1 MLRLVDVISIA
12 PSSTNVNNN
21 FLFFERSN
29 TMRANKEI
37 KTRAKEKG
45 VFLWEVADKIGII
58 DTSFSRKLRH
68 ELPDSEKQEI
78 FKIIDE
84 LAAEKQAS
92 NA

>member
-1 MLRLVDVISIA
+1 
-12 PSSTNVNNN
+12 
-21 FLFFERSN
+21 
-29 TMRANKEI
+29 MRANKEI

-68 ELPDSEKQEI
+68 ELPDNEKQEI

>member
-1 MLRLVDVISIA
+1 
-12 PSSTNVNNN
+12 
-21 FLFFERSN
+21 
-29 TMRANKEI
+29 MRANKEI

-84 LAAEKQAS
+84 IAAEKATAT
-92 NA
+92 N

>member
-1 MLRLVDVISIA
+1 MTLNKDIKVKARESGVLIWEIADRLGIA
-12 PSSTNVNNN
+12 DT
-21 FLFFERSN
+21 
-29 TMRANKEI
+29 TM
-37 KTRAKEKG
+37 
-45 VFLWEVADKIGII
+45 
-58 DTSFSRKLRH
+58 SRKLCK

>member
-1 MLRLVDVISIA
+1 MLA
-12 PSSTNVNNN
+12 
-21 FLFFERSN
+21 N
-29 TMRANKEI
+29 TDIR
-37 KTRAKEKG
+37 TTAKEKK
-45 VFLWEVADKIGII
+45 VRFWEVAEYLKISEP
-58 DTSFSRKLRH
+58 TMTRKLRK

>member
-1 MLRLVDVISIA
+1 
-12 PSSTNVNNN
+12 
-21 FLFFERSN
+21 
-29 TMRANKEI
+29 MRANKEI

-78 FKIIDE
+78 YKIIDE

-92 NA
+92 NT

>member
-1 MLRLVDVISIA
+1 
-12 PSSTNVNNN
+12 
-21 FLFFERSN
+21 
-29 TMRANKEI
+29 MRANKEI

-68 ELPDSEKQEI
+68 ELPDREKQEI